1 MRIKQGGATEETHS
15 GGGLGLKGGLKE
27 LWTNKLLYAM
37 MLPGIAWLVLFHYVP
52 LYGILIAFKKYSFKD
67 GIWGS
72 PWVGFENFRFL
83 FNYYGTARIFRN
95 TILLNVLFIA
105 SSTFFSVFLA
115 LVFVEIRNR
124 TCKKLVQTIAVF
136 PHFVTWTVVAM
147 FLGGIIGE
155 NGILVNLI
163 IRFSGKDPDFYNTA
177 TWWPL
182 IFVLLRVWQGAGYGT
197 IIYVAAI
204 TGFDQEMYEAAR
216 IDGATRWQ
224 QVTRITLPMLKT
236 TILMLTILAVGGIFR
251 GDFGMIYALLGDNP
265 ELFATTDV
273 IDTFVYRALRQLNNL
288 GMSTATGLF
297 QAVVGFIL
305 VRFTNGITKR
315 LEPDAALF

>member
-1 MRIKQGGATEETHS
+1 VKDANEGIHS
-15 GGGLGLKGGLKE
+15 GRGPGLKGGLKE
-27 LWTNKLLYAM
+27 LWKNKLLYAM
-37 MLPGIAWLVLFHYVP
+37 MLPGIAWLILFHYVP

-95 TILLNVLFIA
+95 TIVLNILFIA
-105 SSTFFSVFLA
+105 SSTVCSVFLA
-115 LVFVEIRNR
+115 LVFVEIGNR
-124 TCKKLVQTIAVF
+124 GVKKFVQTIAVF

-147 FLGGIIGE
+147 FLGGIIGA
-155 NGILVNLI
+155 NGIITNFI
-163 IRFSGKDPDFYNTA
+163 IELSGKDPDFYNTP

-182 IFVLLRVWQGAGYGT
+182 VFVLLRIWQGAGYGT
-197 IIYVAAI
+197 IVYVAAI
-204 TGFDQEMYEAAR
+204 TGFDQGMYEAAR

-236 TILMLTILAVGGIFR
+236 TILMLTILSIGGIFR

-265 ELFATTDV
+265 ELFETTDV

-305 VRFTNGITKR
+305 VRFTNWITKR

>member
-1 MRIKQGGATEETHS
+1 VKIKQGDIKEETHF
-15 GGGLGLKGGLKE
+15 GGSRGLKSGLKE

-37 MLPGIAWLVLFHYVP
+37 MLPGIARLILFHYVP

-72 PWVGFENFRFL
+72 PWVGLENFRFL

-95 TILLNVLFIA
+95 TIVLNILFIA
-105 SSTFFSVFLA
+105 SSTVCSVFLA
-115 LVFVEIRNR
+115 LVFVEIKNR
-124 TCKKLVQTIAVF
+124 MFKKIVQTIAVF

-147 FLGGIIGE
+147 FLGGIIGA
-155 NGILVNLI
+155 NGIISNFI
-163 IRFSGKDPDFYNTA
+163 IGLTGKDPDFYNTA

-197 IIYVAAI
+197 IVYVAAI
-204 TGFDQEMYEAAR
+204 TGFDQEMYEAAW
-216 IDGATRWQ
+216 IDGANRWQ
-224 QVTRITLPMLKT
+224 QVTRITLPMFKT
-236 TILMLTILAVGGIFR
+236 TILMLTILAIGGIFR

-305 VRFTNGITKR
+305 VRFTNWITKR
-315 LEPDAALF
+315 LEPEAALF

>member
-1 MRIKQGGATEETHS
+1 
-15 GGGLGLKGGLKE
+15 
-27 LWTNKLLYAM
+27 M
-37 MLPGIAWLVLFHYVP
+37 MLPGIAWLILFHYVP

-95 TILLNVLFIA
+95 TIVLNILFIA
-105 SSTFFSVFLA
+105 SSTVCSVFLA
-115 LVFVEIRNR
+115 LVFVEIGNR
-124 TCKKLVQTIAVF
+124 GVKKLVQTIAVF

-147 FLGGIIGE
+147 FLGGIIGA
-155 NGILVNLI
+155 NGIITNFI
-163 IRFSGKDPDFYNTA
+163 IELSGKDPDFYNTP

-182 IFVLLRVWQGAGYGT
+182 VFVLLRIWQGAGYGT
-197 IIYVAAI
+197 IVYVAAI
-204 TGFDQEMYEAAR
+204 TGFDQGMYEAAR

-236 TILMLTILAVGGIFR
+236 TILMLTILSIGGIFR

-265 ELFATTDV
+265 ELFETTDV

-305 VRFTNGITKR
+305 VRFTNWITKR
-315 LEPDAALF
+315 IEPDAALF

>member
-1 MRIKQGGATEETHS
+1 VKKKQGDAGIS
-15 GGGLGLKGGLKE
+15 LDGRLSLKGGLRE
-27 LWTNKLLYAM
+27 IWTNKLLYAM
-37 MLPGIAWLVLFHYVP
+37 MIPGIAWLVLFHYVP

-72 PWVGFENFRFL
+72 PWVGLENFRFL
-83 FNYYGTARIFRN
+83 FNYYGTGRIFFN
-95 TILLNVLFIA
+95 TIFLNVLFIA
-105 SSTFFSVFLA
+105 SGTLCSVFLA
-115 LVFVEIRNR
+115 LVFVEIKNR
-124 TCKKLVQTIAVF
+124 SYKKFAQTIAVF

-147 FLGGIIGE
+147 FLGGILGA
-155 NGILVNLI
+155 NGILTNI
-163 IRFSGKDPDFYNTA
+163 IIKLTGTDPDFYNTP

-182 IFVLLRVWQGAGYGT
+182 ILVMLKIWQGGGYGT
-197 IIYVAAI
+197 IVYVAAI

-236 TILMLTILAVGGIFR
+236 TILMLTILSVGGIFR

-305 VRFTNGITKR
+305 VRFTNWITKR
-315 LEPDAALF
+315 IEPDAALF